1 MKGEISMKKRL
12 LPCLFLALMILTSC
26 KKPAATP
33 PSPPDP
39 PAPPAPTI
47 LDDKVLV
54 DGALYCVDSVNVING
69 VQQQIHLFGEH
80 LLVYGTQFNQNG
92 SARNGISLLDTAT
105 GQVVK
110 SITTPNTTQV
120 QVLHN
125 SLALL
130 EHYRGMVTILDE
142 NLEEQTTVQVDFS
155 DGLLTLSPDG
165 NTLYGVR
172 PQDGLFVKNL
182 TTGESHTLLTNAQ
195 NLYGGEMT
203 DTTLALS
210 YTDQQSQRH
219 EIALLDLTTGEILSV
234 PFDGVFSSP
243 QKAGDNWLCSVF
255 GETGKYFFGTENRPY
270 DLTLKEKY
278 STATFLHDPDR
289 ILVRRYSEEG
299 MELSIYALDGT
310 FLSRVMV
317 DGTPTNLLWWQGGY
331 LFLATDE
338 RGGDHLFF
346 WDVGAPASG
355 ESLPFAPAYEP
366 PAAGTVVSQT
376 LYTRAEELGEQYGVE
391 IAIAEQIDDDYL
403 DFTATPE
410 LDEILISKALDGVE
424 SVLSQF
430 PKNFLPQL
438 RYGTLQTLEIHLT
451 GAVYR
456 PSTPETVSG
465 FDSFSG
471 FTETRAAK
479 IVVVLDITKPATM
492 AQTFCHEMVHVING
506 KLAFDASLRSD
517 ALYSE
522 EAWQKLNPTTFQYA
536 GTYDQMPME
545 YFNDGLDAYFM
556 DLYSRTYAKEDRA
569 RILEHA
575 MVGNAWMFSTP
586 QRKAKLQYLC
596 DCIRDCFDT
605 TDWPEK
611 TFWEKAL

>member
-1 MKGEISMKKRL
+1 MKKRML
-12 LPCLFLALMILTSC
+12 LCLALALVILTSC
-26 KKPAATP
+26 KKPTATP

-54 DGALYCVDSVNVING
+54 DGALYCVDSVNVIDG
-69 VQQQIHLFGEH
+69 VQQHVALFGEH
-80 LLVYGTQFNQNG
+80 LLVYGVQLNPNG
-92 SARNGISLLDTAT
+92 AARTRIALVDTAT

-110 SITTPNTTQV
+110 NITATNTTQV
-120 QVLHN
+120 QILDQG
-125 SLALL
+125 LALL
-130 EHYRGMVTILDE
+130 EHYRGRVTLLDE
-142 NLEEQTTVQVDFS
+142 NLEEKATLQLDFT
-155 DGLLTLSPDG
+155 DGLLALSPDG

-172 PQDGLFVKNL
+172 PQDGILVKHL
-182 TTGESHTLLTNAQ
+182 ATGETRTLLTDAK

-203 DTTLALS
+203 ATTLALS
-210 YTDQQSQRH
+210 YTDKTTQQH
-219 EIALLDLTTGEILSV
+219 ESALLDLATGEIYSI
-234 PFDGVFSSP
+234 PFEGVFSSP
-243 QKAGDNWLCSVF
+243 QKAGDYWLCSVF

-270 DLTLKEKY
+270 ALTLKEKY
-278 STATFLHDPDR
+278 STAFFLHDPDR
-289 ILVRRYSEEG
+289 ILVKRYMEEG
-299 MELSIYALDGT
+299 MEMTLYALDGT

-317 DGTPTNLLWWQGGY
+317 KGTPTNLLWWQNGY

-338 RGGDHLFF
+338 NGGDHLFF
-346 WDVGAPASG
+346 WEVGAPTSG
-355 ESLPFAPAYEP
+355 QSLSFSPAYEP
-366 PAAGTVVSQT
+366 PAKGSVVSQE
-376 LYTRAEELGEQYGVE
+376 LYTRAETLGEEYDV
-391 IAIAEQIDDDYL
+391 IISIAEQIDDEYM
-403 DFTATPE
+403 DFSATQE
-410 LDEILISKALDGVE
+410 LDEALISKALDGVE

-430 PKNFLPQL
+430 PKNFIPQL
-438 RYGTLQTLEIHLT
+438 RYGTMLKLEIHLA
-451 GAVYR
+451 GAVGR

-479 IVVVLDITKPATM
+479 IVVVLDITKTATM

-506 KLAFDASLRSD
+506 KLDFDASLRND

-522 EAWQKLNPTTFQYA
+522 EAWQKLNPDTFQYA
-536 GTYDQMPME
+536 GTYDQMPMS
-545 YFNDGLDAYFM
+545 YFTDGLDAYFI

-569 RILEHA
+569 RMLEHA
-575 MVGNAWMFSTP
+575 MVGNSWMFSTP